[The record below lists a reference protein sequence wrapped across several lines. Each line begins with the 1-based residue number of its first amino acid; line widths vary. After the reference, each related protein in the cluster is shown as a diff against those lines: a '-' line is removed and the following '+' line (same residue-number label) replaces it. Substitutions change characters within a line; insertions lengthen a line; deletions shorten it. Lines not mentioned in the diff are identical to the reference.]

1 MIGIRPLLSVATV
14 AAILVAGLGGGA
26 PRPEIDLGA
35 RLLVIERAGIAD
47 GLLAALETELVVAI
61 DAARA
66 GAARVVAGDLPPAPE
81 LRRAAELTAAADAV
95 AADAREAVLRLDAA
109 RRAWKPRSD
118 SLEPVTDP
126 GELAS
131 IATQLE
137 AAAGVANEFAAMRG
151 RTGAVTAAVRHALDA
166 LDAGDL
172 DAARRML
179 DGARSDH
186 ESVANWE
193 VELVTLPVWLDTA
206 DAMIRAVERVVDAV
220 DRNDSASAAAAAEA
234 FAALEDEAATADR
247 AVRIAM
253 SEGGADV
260 TAAPLE
266 RLGSVLSSIAE
277 LRSTLAAVRAAAS

>member
-1 MIGIRPLLSVATV
+1 MIGIRPLLSAATV
-14 AAILVAGLGGGA
+14 AVALVAGLGGGA

-35 RLLVIERAGIAD
+35 RRLVVQRAEIAD
-47 GLLAALETELVVAI
+47 GRLAALEAELLAAV

-66 GAARVVAGDLPPAPE
+66 GAAHVVAGDVPPAQE
-81 LRRAAELTAAADAV
+81 LLRAAEMTSAADAS
-95 AADAREAVLRLDAA
+95 AADAREAVLRLEAA
-109 RRAWKPRSD
+109 RRAWKPLAD
-118 SLEPVTDP
+118 PLEPVTDP
-126 GELAS
+126 GELGS
-131 IATQLE
+131 IAAQLE
-137 AAAGVANEFAAMRG
+137 AAADAANEFAAMRV
-151 RTGAVTAAVRHALDA
+151 RTGAVTGAVRDALAA

-172 DAARRML
+172 DAARRLL

-186 ESVANWE
+186 ESVAAWE

-206 DAMIRAVERVVDAV
+206 DAMIRAVERVVDAI
-220 DRNDSASAAAAAEA
+220 DRNDPASAAAAAEA

-253 SEGGADV
+253 SEGGAAV

-266 RLGSVLSSIAE
+266 RLGSVLSSITE